1 LHPEPPFWTWSVE
14 QALARVGGSTDG
26 LSSPE
31 AVLRLRRR
39 GPNEL
44 APPRRFEALR
54 EIVRY
59 LANPLVLILLVARGV
74 SAAFGQ
80 VVSSVIVAVMLVL
93 SVALNLCAVGAPPRP
108 TVGEVR
114 RRVDHFT
121 QAYRSQKAALRLREQ
136 VGQTASGL
144 RDGSPQE
151 LPTREVVP
159 GDVIRLSAG
168 DLVPADARLLSA
180 KDLFLCGGG
189 GRRVDVS
196 LATGMSTAS
205 TISPIPARPRA
216 DAIPGSPCSASLS
229 GVRGA
234 GTGSAPERRRGSER
248 RKQEE
253 GHTMKRFLSVALVVA
268 AVLVLAG
275 EGLAQMA
282 GPMRGPMHGPMA
294 AGMGPGMM
302 GGGMMGHGM
311 MGGRV
316 GASNCPGMAAVSGAT
331 ESGAIT
337 EEKAKELAQQ
347 YADQNLKGFTVERVL
362 PFTGRRGTM
371 YSVELK
377 GPDGQLRT
385 FHVNPWG
392 NVMPFGGPAR
402 RAG

>member
-1 LHPEPPFWTWSVE
+1 
-14 QALARVGGSTDG
+14 
-26 LSSPE
+26 
-31 AVLRLRRR
+31 
-39 GPNEL
+39 
-44 APPRRFEALR
+44 
-54 EIVRY
+54 
-59 LANPLVLILLVARGV
+59 
-74 SAAFGQ
+74 
-80 VVSSVIVAVMLVL
+80 
-93 SVALNLCAVGAPPRP
+93 
-108 TVGEVR
+108 
-114 RRVDHFT
+114 
-121 QAYRSQKAALRLREQ
+121 
-136 VGQTASGL
+136 
-144 RDGSPQE
+144 
-151 LPTREVVP
+151 
-159 GDVIRLSAG
+159 
-168 DLVPADARLLSA
+168 
-180 KDLFLCGGG
+180 
-189 GRRVDVS
+189 
-196 LATGMSTAS
+196 
-205 TISPIPARPRA
+205 
-216 DAIPGSPCSASLS
+216 
-229 GVRGA
+229 
-234 GTGSAPERRRGSER
+234 
-248 RKQEE
+248 
-253 GHTMKRFLSVALVVA
+253 MKRFLSVALVVA